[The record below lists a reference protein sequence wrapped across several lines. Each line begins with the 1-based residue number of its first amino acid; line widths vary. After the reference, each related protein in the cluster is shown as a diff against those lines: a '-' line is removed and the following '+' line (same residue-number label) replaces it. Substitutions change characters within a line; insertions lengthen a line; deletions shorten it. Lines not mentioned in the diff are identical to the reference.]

1 MLNPVKNGMKQGMK
15 GWWGEGGNI
24 YEELRN
30 AFSSGSL
37 EDYSDEVVT
46 LMGPNCKFH
55 PLGSLAKQ

>member
-1 MLNPVKNGMKQGMK
+1 MGWNREWK
-15 GWWGEGGNI
+15 GAGGEGGNI

-55 PLGSLAKQ
+55 PLGSLAK